1 MPSKQNLNYFIK
13 VSLKFT
19 PTNQFAKYLA
29 KLLSP
34 LSQSDY
40 TVNSTKHFIEQIKFD
55 KIPQRYQMMSFDVKP
70 LFTSMPLNKTIE
82 ITLERIYDQKEIK
95 TDIPKAIKKK
105 MLLLCTKDVHF
116 LLEDEIYQQTDEVA
130 IGSPFGPILTGIF
143 MAELETTTVSLVI
156 CYVNGKDI

>member
-1 MPSKQNLNYFIK
+1 
-13 VSLKFT
+13 
-19 PTNQFAKYLA
+19 
-29 KLLSP
+29 
-34 LSQSDY
+34 
-40 TVNSTKHFIEQIKFD
+40 
-55 KIPQRYQMMSFDVKP
+55 MMSFDMKP

-82 ITLERIYDQKEIK
+82 ITLDWIYDQKEIK